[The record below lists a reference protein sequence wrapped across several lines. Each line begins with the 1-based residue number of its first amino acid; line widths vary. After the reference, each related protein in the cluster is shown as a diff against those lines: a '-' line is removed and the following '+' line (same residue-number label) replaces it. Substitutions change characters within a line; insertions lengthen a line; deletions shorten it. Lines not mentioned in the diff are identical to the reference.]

1 MVIGISHTLKS
12 FDTQYVS
19 TYIPEHLNH
28 YENKK
33 NVKFSGIVDRASYST
48 IVPVL

>member
-19 TYIPEHLNH
+19 TYIPEYLNH
-28 YENKK
+28 YEDKK
-33 NVKFSGIVDRASYST
+33 KCKI
-48 IVPVL
+48 